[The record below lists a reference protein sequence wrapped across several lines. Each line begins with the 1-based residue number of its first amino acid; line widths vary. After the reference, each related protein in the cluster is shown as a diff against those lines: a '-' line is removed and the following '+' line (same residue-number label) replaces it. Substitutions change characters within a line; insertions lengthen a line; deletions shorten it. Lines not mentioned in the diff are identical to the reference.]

1 MSGLRRSRKQAPDA
15 LPAGMWLTELGHLRP
30 KGVHASLVIIR
41 QTPMIVQHT
50 RQPTITRDATTVA
63 ARVGRASTRM
73 TLDRYAH
80 ALPAGDVDAAAII
93 GAMLPA

>member
-1 MSGLRRSRKQAPDA
+1 MTAHRSI
-15 LPAGMWLTELGHLRP
+15 ELGHLRP
-30 KGVHASLVIIR
+30 KGVHASSLVIIR

-63 ARVGRASTRM
+63 ARVGHASTRM

-80 ALPAGDVDAAAII
+80 ALPASDVAAAAII